1 MALPVVGHGPS
12 EIRFVVSVRE
22 SLLSSVAPI
31 AAGELLVVAD
41 EATRK
46 LVTHQLSLL
55 ALQSVNAE
63 SAERAVA
70 IALERANSLDCVLV
84 DLGLVGLDAWG
95 LLKSLRQVP
104 ETATIPVMV
113 ILGRPPNEA
122 DMLRLIEAGVMDHAV
137 KPLNAPL
144 FCAKVR
150 AVSERSRMQRELKN
164 KLRFALEY
172 SAHDA
177 LTGLYNRRYFERRL
191 REESAHAR
199 RHQRPFSLL
208 LLDLD
213 HFKLVN
219 DTYGHED
226 GDRVL
231 CHVAELLG
239 RSLREDDVA
248 CRYGGEEFVVL
259 LRATSGP
266 AARVVG
272 NRLRAMVSG
281 EGISLGTRDEVRHVT
296 FSCGVAAADERNGY
310 DAENILDR
318 ADKALY
324 RAKRGGRNR
333 VEME

>member
-1 MALPVVGHGPS
+1 M
-12 EIRFVVSVRE
+12 SVRE

-46 LVTHQLSLL
+46 LVVHQISLL
-55 ALQSVNAE
+55 AMQASPAE
-63 SAERAVA
+63 SGDRAVA
-70 IALERANSLDCVLV
+70 IATEKASSLDCVIV
-84 DLGLVGLDAWG
+84 DLTLPGLDAWA
-95 LLKSLRQVP
+95 LLKRLRQDA

-113 ILGRPPNEA
+113 VLGRPPSEA
-122 DMLRLIEAGVMDHAV
+122 DMLKLIEAGVMDHLV
-137 KPLNAPL
+137 KPLSPTL
-144 FCAKVR
+144 LCAKIR
-150 AVSERSRMQRELKN
+150 AVSERSRIQRELKN

-199 RHQRPFSLL
+199 RHKRPFSIILI
-208 LLDLD
+208 DID

-239 RSLREDDVA
+239 GSLREDDIA
-248 CRYGGEEFVVL
+248 CRFGGEEFVIL
-259 LRATSGP
+259 LRATPGP
-266 AARVVG
+266 AARVVA
-272 NRLRAMVSG
+272 NRLRASIAA
-281 EGISLGTRDEVRHVT
+281 EGITLGAKDELRHVT
-296 FSCGVAAADERNGY
+296 LSGGVAAADERNNY
-310 DAENILDR
+310 NVDNIVDR

-324 RAKRGGRNR
+324 RAKRAGRNR

>member
-1 MALPVVGHGPS
+1 MTA
-12 EIRFVVSVRE
+12 RE

-31 AAGELLVVAD
+31 AAGELLIVAE

-46 LVTHQLSLL
+46 VIAHQLTML
-55 ALQSVNAE
+55 AMQAAHTE
-63 SAERAVA
+63 S
-70 IALERANSLDCVLV
+70 LERAKEIAADKAETLDCVIL
-84 DLGLVGLDAWG
+84 DLALGDVDAWG
-95 LLKSLRQVP
+95 LIKELRREP

-113 ILGRPPNEA
+113 VLGRSPTET
-122 DMLRLIEAGVMDHAV
+122 DMLKLIEAGVMDHIV
-137 KPLNAPL
+137 KPLNPTL
-144 FCAKVR
+144 VCAKVK
-150 AVSERSRMQRELKN
+150 AISERSRMQRELKN

-177 LTGLYNRRYFERRL
+177 LTGLFNRRYFERRL
-191 REESAHAR
+191 RQESAHAK
-199 RHQRPFSLL
+199 RHKRPFSIVLV
-208 LLDLD
+208 DLD
-213 HFKLVN
+213 HFKVIN

-239 RSLREDDVA
+239 TCLREDDIA

-259 LRATSGP
+259 LRATPGP
-266 AARVVG
+266 AARVVA
-272 NRLRAMVSG
+272 NRLRVSVSAKP
-281 EGISLGTRDEVRHVT
+281 IRLGLKEEDRHVT
-296 FSCGVAAADERNGY
+296 LSGGVAAADERNGY
-310 DAENILDR
+310 NVDNIVDR

>member
-1 MALPVVGHGPS
+1 M
-12 EIRFVVSVRE
+12 SVRE

-41 EATRK
+41 DTTRK
-46 LVTHQLSLL
+46 LVVHQISLL
-55 ALQSVNAE
+55 AMQASHAE
-63 SAERAVA
+63 SEDRAVA
-70 IALERANSLDCVLV
+70 IATEKASTLDCVIV
-84 DLGLVGLDAWG
+84 DLGLPGLDAWA
-95 LLKSLRQVP
+95 LLRRLRQDA
-104 ETATIPVMV
+104 ETATIPVMAV
-113 ILGRPPNEA
+113 LGRPPSEA
-122 DMLRLIEAGVMDHAV
+122 DMLKLIEAGVIDHIV
-137 KPLNAPL
+137 KPLSPTL
-144 FCAKVR
+144 LCAKIR
-150 AVSERSRMQRELKN
+150 AVSERSRVQRELKN

-191 REESAHAR
+191 REESAHAK
-199 RHQRPFSLL
+199 RHKRPFSIILV
-208 LLDLD
+208 DID

-239 RSLREDDVA
+239 GSLREDDIA
-248 CRYGGEEFVVL
+248 CRFGGEEFVIL
-259 LRATSGP
+259 LRATPGP
-266 AARVVG
+266 AARVVA
-272 NRLRAMVSG
+272 NRLRTAIATQ
-281 EGISLGTRDEVRHVT
+281 GIALGAKDEMRHVT
-296 FSCGVAAADERNGY
+296 LSGGVAAADERNNY
-310 DAENILDR
+310 DVENIVDR